1 MNVKR
6 RKFASALSF
15 LEVLLAIA
23 SLAIVSIGALSYEY
37 HVAGHTRIAR
47 AQMKGMRTAQ
57 LLLED
62 WKSTGGSEYYD
73 VSMLGLSFTSGIPIP
88 SDWTL
93 YDELGEPLDNSVC
106 SITID
111 RLPMLII
118 LRWRDVDYDDT
129 AEVILRQLSV
139 IVRFGEIDESG
150 DLVYSAGYLQRMR
163 PIIMTTYTRI
173 DASAG

>member
-1 MNVKR
+1 MKVKR
-6 RKFASALSF
+6 RKLEAALSF

-23 SLAIVSIGALSYEY
+23 SLAMVCIGALSYEY
-37 HVAGHTRIAR
+37 HFAGHTRVAR
-47 AQMKGMRTAQ
+47 AQVKGMRAAQ

-88 SDWTL
+88 SDWDL
-93 YDELGEPLDNSVC
+93 YDELGDPLDDSAC
-106 SITID
+106 SIIID
-111 RLPMLII
+111 RLPMLIV

-139 IVRFGEIDESG
+139 IVRFGQIDEDG
-150 DLVYSAGYLQRMR
+150 DLVYAAGYLQRMR
-163 PIIMTTYTRI
+163 PVIMTTYTRV
-173 DASAG
+173 DASGG